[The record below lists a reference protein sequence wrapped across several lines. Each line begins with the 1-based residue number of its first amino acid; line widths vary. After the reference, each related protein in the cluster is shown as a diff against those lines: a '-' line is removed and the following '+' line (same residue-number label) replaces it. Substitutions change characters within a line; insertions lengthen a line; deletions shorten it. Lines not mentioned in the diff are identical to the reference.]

1 MVFRLVLD
9 TCELGLEAIL
19 LGSRRWV
26 KPLTVPLVFRRL
38 LRR

>member
-19 LGSRRWV
+19 LRSRRWV